1 MPTIA
6 NQLAEA
12 LHVRWARA
20 GTFDPVQCQKGA
32 TEMKL
37 SEVLQMK
44 TLKPLWF
51 PTMLVLTWCAFVLA
65 TTLWIRAGG

>member
-1 MPTIA
+1 MVDSL
-6 NQLAEA
+6 QVDR
-12 LHVRWARA
+12 VRT
-20 GTFDPVQCQKGA
+20 GTFDPDQCQKGA

-37 SEVLQMK
+37 NEVLQMK

>member
-1 MPTIA
+1 
-6 NQLAEA
+6 
-12 LHVRWARA
+12 
-20 GTFDPVQCQKGA
+20 
-32 TEMKL
+32 MKL

>member
-1 MPTIA
+1 MVDSL
-6 NQLAEA
+6 QVDR
-12 LHVRWARA
+12 VRT
-20 GTFDPVQCQKGA
+20 GTFDPDQCQKGA

>member
-1 MPTIA
+1 
-6 NQLAEA
+6 
-12 LHVRWARA
+12 
-20 GTFDPVQCQKGA
+20 
-32 TEMKL
+32 MKL
-37 SEVLQMK
+37 NEVLQMK